1 MPRRRVLT
9 EIEKRSLL
17 VIPTD
22 LAEMSK
28 YYLLSE
34 KDMSI
39 IDQRRGLHNK
49 IGFTL
54 LLCCMRYPGISLNE
68 ETDIPE
74 ETINSYS

>member
-9 EIEKRSLL
+9 EIEKRLLL

-39 IDQRRGLHNK
+39 IDQRRGL
-49 IGFTL
+49 L
-54 LLCCMRYPGISLNE
+54 
-68 ETDIPE
+68 
-74 ETINSYS
+74 